1 MPQLKVLVNFAAKV
15 DPEKCMKGCE
25 DFFLMILHAHVVAA
39 AKEILSA
46 TPYDSVENL
55 AKEIV
60 LQFVTF
66 DPDVKVRKTDKV
78 FLYALQ
84 VLNLVLLWHG
94 FDDAIREGDGDR
106 ILTYYKFILNVF
118 KAGRCFNY
126 CKEVVILLTQYHCL
140 FSERQA
146 AQLKWSRCINTKGYR
161 GCNVSCDLHL
171 EHLNHR
177 LKGMIRGLHSNVTP
191 KALRRAAQSV
201 GIVHQVCGNITSQ
214 TGLYQESGRHT
225 RPAFHKECAKMV
237 EQLQERRVFASLGRK
252 PAAYKHIKSVLQQYS
267 KKEIKAWIIEK
278 YGTYKM

>member
-106 ILTYYKFILNVF
+106 ILTYKFILNVF